1 MRNDRPLSSR
11 WRLALPVATLVGPGA
26 GSLASIRFSSTG
38 DRAVA
43 YRQST
48 PDLATPI
55 PGAGWA
61 EMIESMWAAVG
72 AQFHIAEFGLYREH
86 VPVQGEDKAFS
97 YLWPYSGVVS
107 AANARAARALA
118 GTAGSAGD
126 DLRTVLANLE
136 QYWDERA
143 EPPGYDSYVV
153 EYGGGDKF
161 YDDNEWLGIDF
172 VLAYRLL
179 GDRAWL
185 DKAQAMWTFAI
196 SGWSDEMGGGIYW
209 KEHDLSTK
217 NTCSNAPAAVLALML
232 HEETGDAEFLDWAVR
247 ILDWTKQL
255 KDPATGVY
263 LDHVRDDGSID
274 PAKYSYNTGTPIH
287 ANALLYRAT
296 GDAAYLDEAR
306 SLARASL
313 DWFAPESTATERTGG
328 VRVFPDTPW
337 FNSILMR
344 GYVALREV
352 DPDANATYVR
362 AMLDFLELGWS
373 RARDTEGLLAPDWS
387 GLGAPDAPK
396 WLLDQTPVIE
406 IAAAGLAAHAAAGA
420 AARLDRER
428 APAMP
433 PGDGSG

>member
-1 MRNDRPLSSR
+1 MRKARTLSSR
-11 WRLALPVATLVGPGA
+11 WRLALPVAVLGGPGA
-26 GSLASIRFSSTG
+26 GSLASSRFSSTG
-38 DRAVA
+38 DRALG

-48 PDLATPI
+48 PDLATPA
-55 PGAGWA
+55 PGAGWE
-61 EMIESMWAAVG
+61 EMIESMWAALG
-72 AQFHIAEFGLYREH
+72 AHFLLPEFGLYREH
-86 VPVQGEDKAFS
+86 VPVQGGDKAFS

-107 AANARAARALA
+107 AANARAARAA
-118 GTAGSAGD
+118 SAASAARD

-179 GDRAWL
+179 GEESWL
-185 DKAQAMWTFAI
+185 EKARAMWTFAL
-196 SGWSDEMGGGIYW
+196 SGWFDEMGGGIYW

-232 HEETGDAEFLDWAVR
+232 HEETGDAELLDWAVR
-247 ILDWTKQL
+247 ILEWTARL

-274 PAKYSYNTGTPIH
+274 LAKYTYNTGTPLH
-287 ANALLYRAT
+287 ANALLYRVT

-306 SLARASL
+306 SLAQASL
-313 DWFAPESTATERTGG
+313 DWFAPESTATGRTGG

-344 GYVALREV
+344 GYVALQDV
-352 DPDANATYVR
+352 DPDADPTYVR
-362 AMLDFLELGWS
+362 AMLDFLRLGWA
-373 RARDTEGLLAPDWS
+373 RARDEQGLLAPDWS
-387 GLGAPDAPK
+387 GLGAPDDPK
-396 WLLDQTPVIE
+396 WLLDQAPVIE
-406 IAAAGLAAHAAAGA
+406 IAAAGAAAH
-420 AARLDRER
+420 LDSKR
-428 APAMP
+428 APAIRS
-433 PGDGSG
+433 GGGSG